1 MSDNYNGR
9 NRNKKKSRY
18 EKIGFYTSLSI
29 CLIAVSMAVYSTYSN
44 ISDTDSVQT
53 KKETTVAVQEVNQ
66 DVTGVTEIITQMI
79 EETQPTQV
87 TAVAQI
93 YEPIEEFPTE
103 VSQGDTRSALQTM
116 LSTNL
121 SLTYP
126 LDSNNI
132 IREYSEKTAYYK
144 TLNVWKP
151 HLGVDFAGELG
162 DNVYAMT
169 GGAVTKIYEDKLY
182 GKTVEVSIDNAVI
195 IYSGM
200 GLLNVSEGESV
211 DAASK
216 IGVMGTVPCEANDV
230 NHIHIAVKIDGKYAD
245 PISFLN
251 NNE

>member
-1 MSDNYNGR
+1 MSDNYNER
-9 NRNKKKSRY
+9 NRNRKKKSRY
-18 EKIGFYTSLSI
+18 ERIGFYTSLSI

-44 ISDTDSVQT
+44 ISETDPA
-53 KKETTVAVQEVNQ
+53 KKVVETTVAIREVNEP
-66 DVTGVTEIITQMI
+66 VTGVTEIITQPQ
-79 EETQPTQV
+79 EETQV
-87 TAVAQI
+87 TAVAQT
-93 YEPIEEFPTE
+93 YEPIEQVPTE
-103 VSQGDTRSALQTM
+103 VSQEDTRNALQTM
-116 LSTNL
+116 LSTDL

-132 IREYSEKTAYYK
+132 IREYSEKTTYYK

-162 DNVYAMT
+162 DNVYSMA

-182 GKTVEVSIDNAVI
+182 GKTVEISIDNAVI
-195 IYSGM
+195 IYSGLGM
-200 GLLNVSEGESV
+200 LNVSEGESV

-216 IGVMGTVPCEANDV
+216 IGVMGSVPCEANDV

-245 PISFLN
+245 PLSFIN